1 MAHSLTRRG
10 LRSSRGNML
19 VVSVAVT
26 LGVIIA
32 IVFFGLNYV
41 RMLGSHQEQ
50 NTAVQ
55 AAALAAAQDLSR
67 IVVDTPQFGLV
78 SLSDFA
84 PAGANQTQA
93 PDDYDLPARSINT
106 LIGTARLE
114 YIIGD
119 QLGDPIMQA
128 LSLQDLNNTI
138 AATAIL
144 ETTLQQAIQ
153 QGNVEQ
159 DINKQPINVYADA
172 ETAYEQNQIHISGKS
187 TYTPGTMK
195 LTLGVLTLGVATNI
209 PVPQPTAAA
218 PVNASQQTVGKYLS
232 ETNIGYK
239 GRSFVFASVGA
250 NSCLVDP
257 TKFTTSLALPT
268 QVPAVVRV
276 DVDELITSQY
286 HPNGDL
292 VHNTACGEPGSVYD
306 PKPAPGAFSISF
318 PDGPLPEIQKPSDIL
333 NNPSLQKSAV
343 TLKTPVGGDYPNSP
357 TTTTMG
363 PFTWMLAGT
372 PMVTD
377 VYRAQFYDW
386 VRRAGTKANITSVE
400 GMLSLP
406 FAQSNA
412 TKDWVSQFVQG
423 GPQVDITQLTN
434 GPQIPWG
441 IMHVYRFNQDGT
453 VAYNGGE
460 KLTPWPLQSASE
472 SQMYGESLSAFQTK
486 SPSAQLAFT
495 NVTVNIKGQKFQHG
509 GNSGNVN
516 FTNQIDVYCRDE
528 CRQYGTQLGGWH
540 GGEPLDDQ
548 YVAELLKPEFRNHIA
563 MNGRHGTAY
572 GAVIAAGG
580 MGAKGPGGGPG
591 GTGGPGQ
598 GSVPLVG
605 NQSDFD
611 ETDPNA
617 PSINFASGGSGN
629 RPTYTT
635 NGSAVDI
642 RFRQQLQ
649 VSGSLAGLL
658 SIDTGYLAEEF

>member
-1 MAHSLTRRG
+1 
-10 LRSSRGNML
+10 ML

-26 LGVIIA
+26 LGLIIA
-32 IVFFGLNYV
+32 IIFFGLNYV
-41 RMLGSHQEQ
+41 RMLGSHQEA

-84 PAGANQTQA
+84 PAGQNKTQA
-93 PDDYDLPARSINT
+93 PDDYDLPVRSINT

-114 YIIGD
+114 YIIGY

-128 LSLQDLNNTI
+128 LSQQDMQNTI
-138 AATAIL
+138 AATSIL
-144 ETTLQQAIQ
+144 ETTLQAALKSGAI
-153 QGNVEQ
+153 EQ
-159 DINKQPINVYADA
+159 DVNKQPINVYADA
-172 ETAYEQNQIHISGKS
+172 ESAYEQNQIHISGKS
-187 TYTPGTMK
+187 TYTPGTMV
-195 LTLGVLTLGVATNI
+195 LTLGVLTQGVATNI
-209 PVPQPTAAA
+209 PVPQPTASA
-218 PVNASQQTVGKYLS
+218 PVNPSQQAVGNYLS
-232 ETNIGYK
+232 ETDVGFQ

-257 TKFTTSLALPT
+257 SKFTTNLALAN

-276 DVDELITSQY
+276 DVDELIASQY
-286 HPNGDL
+286 HPNGDV
-292 VHNTACGEPGSVYD
+292 VHDSACGEPGSVYD

-318 PDGPLPEIQKPSDIL
+318 PDGPLQELTKPSDIL
-333 NNPSLQKSAV
+333 TNPGLQKAGV
-343 TLKTPVGGDYPNSP
+343 NLKTAQGGDYPNSP
-357 TTTTMG
+357 PTSQMA
-363 PFTWMLAGT
+363 PMSWMLPGA
-372 PMVTD
+372 PVATD
-377 VYRAQFYDW
+377 VFRAQFYDW
-386 VRRAGTKANITSVE
+386 VRRAGTKANIQSVE

-412 TKDWVSQFVQG
+412 TKDWITQFVAG
-423 GPQVDITQLTN
+423 GPQINITQLTS

-441 IMHVYRFNQDGT
+441 IMHVYKFNQDGT
-453 VAYNGGE
+453 VAYNGGT
-460 KLTPWPLQSASE
+460 KITPWPLVSASE
-472 SQMYGESLSAFQTK
+472 SQMYGESLNALQTK
-486 SPSAQLAFT
+486 SPAAALAFT
-495 NVTVNIKGQKFQHG
+495 NVTLTIKGQQFQHG

-516 FTNQIDVYCRDE
+516 FTNQIDVYFRDE

-548 YVAELLKPEFRNHIA
+548 YVAQLLKPELRNHIA
-563 MNGRHGTAY
+563 MNGKHGTAY

-580 MGAKGPGGGPG
+580 MGAKGPPGGGPG
-591 GTGGPGQ
+591 GSGGPGL

-611 ETDPNA
+611 EADASA
-617 PSINFASGGSGN
+617 PSINYASGGSGN

-649 VSGSLAGLL
+649 VNGSLAGLL
-658 SIDTGYLAEEF
+658 TFDTGYLAEEF